1 MTLAGTALLVLN
13 MAIIACFVRR
23 RSAHRGRGVSASSSK
38 TTTLEVFS
46 PATTPGATQGDD
58 LPLTSTTQLPPAGYQ
73 KVECQTSIDDLE
85 RVSLSGRDVSGNQPL
100 LSTQEGGFPVSVA
113 PASKISGLGQQKER
127 FLAQNGGLY
136 WQKYGDDSPYYY
148 TPIPQT
154 NYAPSDS
161 PAFGHPGSPP
171 DVCPTPP
178 KHQQHQQQQP
188 QPEPLRQEE
197 MHQQKEQALQRG
209 SSQNEDQV
217 SLASYNSSNSN
228 QTARVASPAASQMA
242 LQVENVLLQ
251 RQSSLPE
258 QSKQPQ
264 HRPRHHNH
272 HHHQQ
277 QPKPALQQQQPP
289 LPYYSWSPQGQQSR
303 ESQQSQQQQQ
313 PDLYN
318 MFPDRPG
325 LELGYATV
333 GPRGSRST
341 PLKFST
347 LQRPRPSSSS
357 SSSTPVTS
365 SHAIL
370 PPDLQGRPRTATPP
384 TSTPTPTTP
393 PPTPP
398 TPTTPR

>member
-1 MTLAGTALLVLN
+1 
-13 MAIIACFVRR
+13 
-23 RSAHRGRGVSASSSK
+23 SSSK

-58 LPLTSTTQLPPAGYQ
+58 LPLTSTTQLPPAGY
-73 KVECQTSIDDLE
+73 
-85 RVSLSGRDVSGNQPL
+85 
-100 LSTQEGGFPVSVA
+100 
-113 PASKISGLGQQKER
+113 
-127 FLAQNGGLY
+127 
-136 WQKYGDDSPYYY
+136 
-148 TPIPQT
+148 
-154 NYAPSDS
+154 
-161 PAFGHPGSPP
+161 
-171 DVCPTPP
+171 
-178 KHQQHQQQQP
+178 
-188 QPEPLRQEE
+188 
-197 MHQQKEQALQRG
+197 
-209 SSQNEDQV
+209 
-217 SLASYNSSNSN
+217 
-228 QTARVASPAASQMA
+228 
-242 LQVENVLLQ
+242 Q

-303 ESQQSQQQQQ
+303 ESQQSQQQ

-370 PPDLQGRPRTATPP
+370 PLDLQGAPSHRHAAHEYANTHYASAHAPDAHYSSTLTRTAHNGHKLVRRPSFDQAPHAHAGQEDSGSSGYGGSPRQEMGPAKGGPQVSSPP
-384 TSTPTPTTP
+384 VTSPGTGGMPHSSKDTSSTADSSSASTLRRQRSLLDANKKAVADAAQVPI
-393 PPTPP
+393 
-398 TPTTPR
+398 REIINGGGGSKYS